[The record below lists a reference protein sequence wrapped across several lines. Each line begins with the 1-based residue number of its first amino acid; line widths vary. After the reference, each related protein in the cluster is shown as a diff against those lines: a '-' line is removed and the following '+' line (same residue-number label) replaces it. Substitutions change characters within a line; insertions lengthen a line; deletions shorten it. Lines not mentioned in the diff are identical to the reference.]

1 MLIRSISGIRGLV
14 DEDLKNDSII
24 KYANA
29 LNEFFPEGVIYAGR
43 DSRPSGEDIVQ
54 AMIDELIML
63 GRTVIYCGIV
73 PTPTVQYMVHISE
86 AVGGFIITASHNPI
100 EWNGIKFLREDSTF
114 FHKSDCE
121 KLFNLAD
128 NFNAPATYPKEKG
141 MLWEEKNAIYKHTVS
156 CSSLQCIDL
165 NKIRSKKFKV
175 VVDAVNGA
183 GALALPAMLDML
195 GCEVIKLDCEPNG
208 VFNRGTEPLPENLK
222 TLSQNVIQNNAD
234 VGFAVDPDA
243 DRLAVV
249 DENGTPLGE
258 EYSLVLAAD
267 GYINFLKVEKE
278 IFVSNLSTSLA
289 LDKLASS
296 KKCQV
301 IRSAVGEINVVNKM
315 NELGA
320 NLGGEGNGGV
330 ILRECHLGRDSLVAV
345 TMVLNRMAQ
354 SENKLSVIHQSLPQY
369 KIVKDKV
376 RIDGVNVEEF
386 LDRVDSIFQDGEKN
400 TIDGLK
406 ITWDDKW
413 VHLRG
418 SNTEPIIRIY
428 AEALSEEIATQLI
441 KKVKNQISVS

>member
-29 LNEFFPEGVIYAGR
+29 LNELFPEGVIYAGR
-43 DSRPSGEDIVQ
+43 DSRPSGEDIAQV
-54 AMIDELIML
+54 MIDELIML

-128 NFNAPATYPKEKG
+128 NFNAPASYPKEKG

-183 GALALPAMLDML
+183 GALALPTMLDML

-278 IFVSNLSTSLA
+278 TFVSNLSTSLA

-376 RIDGVNVEEF
+376 RIDGVKVEEF

-418 SNTEPIIRIY
+418 SNTEPIIRID
-428 AEALSEEIATQLI
+428 AEALSQEMATQLI
-441 KKVKNQISVS
+441 KKVKDQLSVS